1 MNALI
6 LVCFFTLMIH
16 MSETLALSMRL
27 AGVRTCQVATSI
39 SFVNASFLISRMS
52 NMLQAPLLGAMVDL
66 AVNPKSGFTAEMLGH
81 NFRYIIFAAFLGN
94 AAGAFL
100 TPSFAIIFEKGIYV
114 FEKVGSI
121 PKLIWLSLKPSN
133 LIKIVGCF
141 KLPGRESIKGMDIRN
156 IPKTF
161 LILNVVMVSI
171 YAVGVLSSLY
181 AGAQIPNL
189 RATATQLSGIVNGIA
204 TILLAIMVDPT
215 GAHIVD
221 QVVRGRRREE
231 DARTMVFY
239 MIMGRIFGTLIIS
252 QIIFIP
258 ATSYIMAATRLVTRL
273 FGG

>member
-6 LVCFFTLMIH
+6 LVYFFTLMIH

-27 AGVRTCQVATSI
+27 AGVRTKQVATSI

-66 AVNPKSGFTAEMLGH
+66 AVNPNSGFTAQMLGH
-81 NFRYIIFAAFLGN
+81 NFRYIIFAAFIGN
-94 AAGAFL
+94 AIGAFL
-100 TPSFAIIFEKGIYV
+100 TPSFAVIFEKGIYV
-114 FEKVGSI
+114 FERVGSI
-121 PKLIWLSLKPSN
+121 PKLIWLSLKPRN
-133 LIKIVGCF
+133 IIKIIRCF
-141 KLPGRESIKGMDIRN
+141 KLPDNSSLKGMDIRN
-156 IPKTF
+156 IPKMF
-161 LILNVVMVSI
+161 LVLNVIMVSI
-171 YAVGVLSSLY
+171 YAIGVLSSLY

-221 QVVRGRRREE
+221 QVVRGKRKEE

-239 MIMGRIFGTLIIS
+239 MIMGRVFGTLVIS
-252 QIIFIP
+252 QLIFLP
-258 ATSYIMAATRLVTRL
+258 STSYIMAATRVVTRL
-273 FGG
+273 FGN